1 MRRSSPTGFRSSAA
15 FVRLTVMRSRE
26 LAAEVPTLDLVI
38 AIPRFNNRIS
48 LRWIMV
54 HMIEETARHAGHA
67 DLIRET
73 IDGQLGDHLVS
84 G

>member
-1 MRRSSPTGFRSSAA
+1 MRRSSPTGFRSSPA
-15 FVRLTVMRSRE
+15 FVQFTVMRSRE

-38 AIPRFNNRIS
+38 ANPRFNNRIS
-48 LRWIMV
+48 LRRIMV

-73 IDGQLGDHLVS
+73 IDGQLGDHLAP